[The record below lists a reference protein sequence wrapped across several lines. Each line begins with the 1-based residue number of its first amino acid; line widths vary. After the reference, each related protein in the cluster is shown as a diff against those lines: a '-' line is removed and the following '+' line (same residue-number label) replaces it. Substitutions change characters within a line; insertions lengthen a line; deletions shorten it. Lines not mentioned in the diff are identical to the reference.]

1 MALVKLIQG
10 KQINVNLTGSFT
22 GSFTGSLFGTSSFA
36 ISSSRATTSSFAVS
50 ASWAPMRP
58 GGSNTQIQY
67 NSNGTL
73 AGDSM
78 FTFNDQSESLQQG
91 FNVTASGFYSH
102 AQGSNTQAIGNT
114 SHAEGQGTAAIGAGS
129 HAEGSGTISSGSYSH
144 AEGRSTV
151 ALGDYQHVEGQFNVL
166 SSAQSAFIIGNG
178 TSNASRSNL
187 VFASGSQFQISGSLV
202 ITGSLQGL
210 GTVTFPNINNA
221 GYTDVL
227 YRNPLTGEV
236 TYATMPPP
244 TSANVDEINIGTSG
258 NVFVRPEELEQS
270 KHSTINIYNNLNFI

>member
-1 MALVKLIQG
+1 MALVKLIEG

-22 GSFTGSLFGTSSFA
+22 GSFTGSLFGTASVA
-36 ISSSRATTSSFAVS
+36 IS

-73 AGDSM
+73 TGDSV
-78 FTFNDQSESLQQG
+78 FTFNDQSKSLQQG

-114 SHAEGQGTAAIGAGS
+114 SHAEGSSTQAIGGAS
-129 HAEGSGTISSGSYSH
+129 HAEGLGTISLGSNSH
-144 AEGRSTV
+144 AEGFFTIAS
-151 ALGDYQHVEGQFNVL
+151 GSYQHVQGQYNIPSL
-166 SSAQSAFIIGNG
+166 AQSAFIIGNG

-202 ITGSLQGL
+202 VKGSLQGL
-210 GTVTFPNINNA
+210 GTVVFPNINNA
-221 GYTDVL
+221 GYTDAL
-227 YRNPLTGEV
+227 YRNPITGEI
-236 TYATMPPP
+236 TYATVPPP
-244 TSANVDEINIGTSG
+244 TSANVDEINTGTSG
-258 NVFVRPEELEQS
+258 NVFVRPDELEQS
-270 KHSTINIYNNLNFI
+270 KHSTINIYNNLNFT